1 LKNLKIID
9 GRTMPE
15 KPLFPKEFG
24 FVRKGHLKSSN
35 STLFLVGKRFFSLG
49 GSFIALKELLS
60 NIIDDDLI
68 VFNLLTYIIKEI
80 VFRKQ
85 FFGNMKKSSSVQS

>member
-1 LKNLKIID
+1 
-9 GRTMPE
+9 MPE

-68 VFNLLTYIIKEI
+68 VLNLLIHNKRNR
-80 VFRKQ
+80 VQSKQ
-85 FFGNMKKSSSVQS
+85 FIGNMKKIQLCKK

>member
-1 LKNLKIID
+1 
-9 GRTMPE
+9 MPE
-15 KPLFPKEFG
+15 KPLFLDFCPKEFE
-24 FVRKGHLKSSN
+24 FVRKGYLKSSN
-35 STLFLVGKRFFSLG
+35 STLFFIGKKFFSLG

-68 VFNLLTYIIKEI
+68 VLNLLTYIIKEI

-85 FFGNMKKSSSVQS
+85 FFGNMKKIQLCKE